1 MLIEMKV
8 LHPDAE
14 IPVPATPSSAGVDLR
29 AMLESP
35 MVIQP
40 GSPAVLIPTGL
51 AMHLDQGRLAAL
63 ILPRSGLGHKKGL
76 VLGNLVGLVDGDYQ
90 GELFISAWN
99 RSGEP
104 ILIEHKERIAQ
115 MIIVPVYTAA
125 FKKVDEFSAA
135 SDRGEGGF
143 GSTGTT

>member
-14 IPVPATPSSAGVDLR
+14 IPVPATPLSAGVDLR
-29 AMLESP
+29 AMLEGP

-99 RSGEP
+99 RSSEP